1 MWWIIAISIAIILLL
16 IVFFGQI
23 CFFIWSKFGKNKG
36 IDVNQFGNIYLSD
49 NFPFFGNGLTADR
62 DYVFIKRV
70 YYTKDGKPTNI
81 ESVDDR
87 YSIMRHEETHRNYI
101 IRKGTLSYKLT
112 MIFAYAQFWR
122 KHNDLQLEREAEQAE
137 KQ

>member
-1 MWWIIAISIAIILLL
+1 MWWLISIAIIFLL

-23 CFFIWSKFGKNKG
+23 CFFIWLKFGKNKEIVAG
-36 IDVNQFGNIYLSD
+36 QYGHIYLSD

-62 DYVFIKRV
+62 DYLFIKKV
-70 YYTKDGKPTNI
+70 YYIDNGKLTNV
-81 ESVDDR
+81 ESLKDR
-87 YSIMRHEETHRNYI
+87 YEIMRHEETHRNYI

>member
-1 MWWIIAISIAIILLL
+1 MWWIIVISIILLL
-16 IVFFGQI
+16 IIFFGQI

-36 IDVNQFGNIYLSD
+36 IDIGENGYIYLSD
-49 NFPFFGNGLTADR
+49 NFPFWGNGLTADR

-70 YYTKDGKPTNI
+70 YYMDKGKPTNI
-81 ESVDDR
+81 ESLADR
-87 YSIMRHEETHRNYI
+87 YSIIRHEETHRNYI

-122 KHNDLQLEREAEQAE
+122 KHNDLQL
-137 KQ
+137 